1 MTLDPFNALRAL
13 ALPSGEQ
20 ARYVSLPALEQAGL
34 GRISRLPVTLRI
46 MLESLAR
53 NCDGRRVTRE
63 HVEALASWQPNGR
76 RTAEV
81 PFVVGRV
88 VAHEVAG
95 IPALGDLAA
104 MRNAAQRLGRDP
116 AAIEPRVPVTMV
128 IDHTLQVD
136 YHTGP
141 DALARNVKLE
151 MQRNEER
158 FRFVKWAQQAFRSF
172 DVVPPGH
179 GILHQ
184 VNLEYLARG
193 LLRQGDLLYPDTL
206 VGTDSHTVMIAGIG
220 VVGWGVGGMEAS
232 AAMLGEPICILSP
245 DVVGVH
251 LTGRLPAG
259 VTATDLVL
267 SITERLRTENVVS
280 KFVEYCGE
288 GVRSLTVPDRATLS
302 NMTPEYG
309 ATIGYFPPDTIL
321 CDYFAATGRTPAEID
336 AFRAYFTAQGMF
348 GIPEL
353 GSIDYTRVIDF
364 DLAQVRPSVAGPKR
378 PQDRCDLGRVREQFG
393 DWLRKPVAQ
402 GGYGKTP
409 QAAGIGPHAIRHGHV
424 LLAAISSCTNT
435 ANPGVMLAAGLL
447 ARNAV
452 ARGLRT
458 RPWVKT
464 SLTPGS
470 RAVAIYLEKT
480 GLQQPLNALGF
491 RLVGFGCATCNGG
504 SGPLDPLIEAVVG
517 QGDVI
522 GCAVLSGNRNFEARI
537 HATCKATY
545 LMSPPLVVA
554 CALAG
559 TLDIDFE
566 HDPLGTGSD
575 GAQVYLRDIWPEP
588 EELQRLLPRAY
599 DPADYREAYARF
611 DRNPEWNAVPAP
623 DGPLFPWDETST
635 YIKEPPF
642 FLDFSLTPPP
652 VSDILGA
659 RALAILGD
667 SITTDHISPVNLIP
681 LQTPAGS
688 YLRDMGV
695 KPADFNLYG
704 ARRMNHEVLVRTTF
718 ANLRLRNLM
727 VPGIEGG
734 YTRHQPDGAPMPI
747 FDAAM
752 RYCDEGVPQFVFAG
766 ADYGMGSAR
775 DSAAKG
781 TALLG
786 VKAVFAKSFERIHRT
801 NLVCVGILPCQFVD
815 GRGLEFLSLAGDES
829 FDLKVIDDNIA
840 PQQQAVLRVRRANG
854 EAIEVPVLMRLDTLA
869 EVECFRQGGLLPGYL
884 RTLVN
889 AP

>member
-1 MTLDPFNALRAL
+1 MKPDYFNALRAL
-13 ALPSGEQ
+13 TLPAGEQ
-20 ARYVSLPALEQAGL
+20 ARYLSLPALEQAGL

-63 HVEALASWQPNGR
+63 HVAALASWQPNGR
-76 RTAEV
+76 RTTEV

-95 IPALGDLAA
+95 IPALGYLAA

-136 YHTGP
+136 YHTEP
-141 DALARNVKLE
+141 DALARNVRLE

-158 FRFVKWAQQAFRSF
+158 FRFVKWAQQAFKTF
-172 DVVPPGH
+172 DVIPPGH

-232 AAMLGEPICILSP
+232 AAMLGEPVCILSP

-267 SITERLRTENVVS
+267 SMTERLRAENVVS
-280 KFVEYCGE
+280 KFVEYIGE

-309 ATIGYFPPDTIL
+309 ATIGYSPPDAML
-321 CDYFAATGRTPAEID
+321 CDYFAATGRTPEEID

-353 GSIDYTRVIDF
+353 GSIDYTRVIEF

-378 PQDRCDLGRVREQFG
+378 PQDRCDLGRLREQFS
-393 DWLRKPVAQ
+393 DWLHKPVAQ

-409 QAAGIGPHAIRHGHV
+409 QAADSGPHAIRHGHV

-435 ANPGVMLAAGLL
+435 ANPSVMLAAGLL

-458 RPWVKT
+458 QPWVKT

-470 RAVAIYLEKT
+470 RAVATYLERT
-480 GLQQPLNALGF
+480 GLQRPLDALGF

-504 SGPLDPLIEAVVG
+504 SGPLDPLIEAAVV

-566 HDPLGTGSD
+566 RDPLGVGSD

-588 EELQRLLPRAY
+588 AELQRLLPQAF
-599 DPADYREAYARF
+599 DPAAYREAYARF

-623 DGPLFPWDETST
+623 AGPLFPWDEAST

-642 FLDFSLTPPP
+642 FRGFSLTPPP

-659 RALAILGD
+659 RALAILGN

-734 YTRHQPDGAPMPI
+734 YTRHQPDGAQMPI

-752 RYCDEGVPQFVFAG
+752 RYRAQGVPQFVFAG

-786 VKAVFAKSFERIHRT
+786 VTAVFAASFERIHRT
-801 NLVCVGILPCQFVD
+801 NLVCVGVLPCQFVE
-815 GRGLEFLSLAGDES
+815 GRGLEFLNLAGDET
-829 FDLKVIDDNIA
+829 FDLIRIDGNLA
-840 PQQQAVLRVRRANG
+840 PQQQAVLRVCRTHGA
-854 EAIEVPVLMRLDTLA
+854 AIEVPVILRLDTPA
-869 EVECFRQGGLLPGYL
+869 EVQCFLQGGLLPGYL
-884 RTLVN
+884 RTLV
-889 AP
+889 A

>member
-1 MTLDPFNALRAL
+1 MKPDYFNALRAL

-20 ARYVSLPALEQAGL
+20 ARYLSLPALEQAGL

-63 HVEALASWQPNGR
+63 HVEALASWQPSGR

-116 AAIEPRVPVTMV
+116 ALIEPRVPVTMV

-136 YHTGP
+136 YHTQP
-141 DALARNVKLE
+141 DALARNVRLE

-158 FRFVKWAQQAFRSF
+158 FRFVKWAQQAFKSF
-172 DVVPPGH
+172 DVIPPGH

-251 LTGRLPAG
+251 LKGRLPAG

-267 SITERLRTENVVS
+267 SVTERLRAENVVS
-280 KFVEYCGE
+280 KFVEYFGE

-309 ATIGYFPPDTIL
+309 ATIGYFPPDAIL

-348 GIPEL
+348 GIPDPD
-353 GSIDYTRVIDF
+353 SIDYTRVIDF

-378 PQDRCDLGRVREQFG
+378 PQDRCDLGRVSEQFG

-402 GGYGKTP
+402 GGYGKAP

-435 ANPGVMLAAGLL
+435 ANPSVMLAAGLL

-480 GLQQPLNALGF
+480 GLQQPLDALGF

-504 SGPLDPLIEAVVG
+504 SGPLDPLIEAAVV

-537 HATCKATY
+537 HPTCKATY

-566 HDPLGTGSD
+566 RDPLGTGSD
-575 GAQVYLRDIWPEP
+575 DAQVYLRDIWPEP
-588 EELQRLLPRAY
+588 VELQRLLPQAF
-599 DPADYREAYARF
+599 DPAAYREAYARF

-623 DGPLFPWDETST
+623 DGLLFPWDEAST

-642 FLDFSLTPPP
+642 FRDFSLTPPP

-727 VPGIEGG
+727 VPGLEGG
-734 YTRHQPDGAPMPI
+734 HTRHQPDGAQMAI

-752 RYCDEGVPQFVFAG
+752 RYRAEGVPQFVFAG

-786 VKAVFAKSFERIHRT
+786 VKAVFAASFERIHRT
-801 NLVCVGILPCQFVD
+801 NLVCVGVLPCQFVE
-815 GRGLEFLSLAGDES
+815 GRGLEFLNLTGDET
-829 FDLKVIDDNIA
+829 FDLRRIDGDA
-840 PQQQAVLRVRRANG
+840 TPQQQAVLRVCRANG
-854 EAIEVPVLMRLDTLA
+854 EAIEVPVLMRLDTPA